1 MKEQY
6 IAEIQHNTYRQG
18 EWCRVTPDGIG
29 RRYFNTQEE
38 AEAAIKKATAY
49 FNGLGR
55 PTTQTCGSIGITVQ
69 GDSKAA
75 NSMKVV
81 KTRIRVRVVTEW
93 ETVTE
98 E

>member
-1 MKEQY
+1 MKKQY

-29 RRYFNTQEE
+29 KRYFNTRED

-49 FNGLGR
+49 FNGLER
-55 PTTQTCGSIGITVQ
+55 SKTQTSGSIGVTVQ
-69 GDSKAA
+69 GDKKSA
-75 NSMKVV
+75 NAMMVV
-81 KTRIRVRVVTEW
+81 KTRIRVRSVTEW

>member
-6 IAEIQHNTYRQG
+6 IAEIQHNTYKQG
-18 EWCRVTPDGIG
+18 VWCRVTPDQIG
-29 RRYFNTQEE
+29 KRYFNTQEE
-38 AEAAIKKATAY
+38 AEAAIQKATAY

-55 PTTQTCGSIGITVQ
+55 SSTHKCGSVGITVQ
-69 GDSKAA
+69 GDSKSVNAL
-75 NSMKVV
+75 KVV
-81 KTRIRVRVVTEW
+81 KSRIRVRLVTEW